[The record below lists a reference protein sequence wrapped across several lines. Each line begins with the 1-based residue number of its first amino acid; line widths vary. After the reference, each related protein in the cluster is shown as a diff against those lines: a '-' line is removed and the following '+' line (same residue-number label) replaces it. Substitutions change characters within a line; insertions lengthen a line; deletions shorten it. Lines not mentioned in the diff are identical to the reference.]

1 MKRLIN
7 SHLSIR
13 QRLPLLICV
22 LLLSVILIFGLIS
35 YVGVRKADLKV
46 GEERLRTLT
55 EQLSTMLAGNTHS
68 FIATAHE
75 IGDKSAIKKYLLS
88 NGKDSA
94 REVLNIL
101 QSLRKDTSYV
111 QVELRDENHTRL
123 LTFSK
128 NKIEIDFNIDS
139 VLSVVS
145 MQADSGAVGKL
156 YRNGGSVYYPV
167 VATVM
172 NDQKLTGYLVRWK
185 LMGATPKAL
194 AQLSKLLGADAKLYI
209 GNTDG
214 VLWTDLSKAV
224 AAPPLYKQ
232 KGNEIIKYS
241 RSKSNRVIASVRPIP
256 NSNWLVVVELSEKK
270 ILEAANQFLYWL
282 ILAGIILLIAGI
294 FAAWLMSRKI
304 SEPLARLT
312 FAASEIE
319 AGNYSTL
326 VDVGKNDELGKL
338 AHAFNAMTVQV
349 QTARKELEKRAENYK
364 LLFENNPMPMWIIS
378 LASLDIISVNEAAIN
393 HYGYS
398 REEFLQLNARNL
410 RPQEDVERYIS
421 YTNKERV
428 TSNSRGIWRH
438 KKKDNTV
445 IMVDVI
451 ANDILYHDVD
461 ARLILANDITEKLNA
476 EAELV
481 RHRIMQQELIKETT
495 IQVQEKERDELG
507 KELHDNI
514 NQILA
519 STKLYLEMARN
530 GNEQV
535 MFQAIEK
542 SYENVNLAIAE
553 IRHLSKQ
560 LVAPSLDANL
570 VDAVRNLSEE
580 IQAITPITFS
590 LITANFEEH
599 LLNDNIRLMLY
610 RIIQEQ
616 INNVLKHAAANNVIV
631 TLETAHGIV
640 YLIIADNGIGFNTA
654 NKSKGIGL
662 KNIENRVTFYDGVV
676 NIISQPG
683 KGTRLEISV
692 PIERSSKLAI

>member
-1 MKRLIN
+1 MKRLIH
-7 SHLSIR
+7 SSLSIR

-35 YVGVRKADLKV
+35 YIGVRKADLKV
-46 GEERLRTLT
+46 GEERLQTLT

-68 FIATAHE
+68 FISSAHE
-75 IGDKSAIKKYLLS
+75 IANKSAIKKYLLS
-88 NGKDSA
+88 NGEYSA
-94 REVLNIL
+94 AEVLSIL
-101 QSLRKDTSYV
+101 QNLQKDTSYV
-111 QVELRDENHTRL
+111 QQELRGEDHTRL
-123 LTFSK
+123 LISSK
-128 NKIEIDFNIDS
+128 NEIEIDFNVDS
-139 VLSVVS
+139 MLSVVS
-145 MQADSGAVGKL
+145 ADSGVVGKL
-156 YRNGGSVYYPV
+156 YQSGEHIYYPI

-172 NDQKLTGYLVRWK
+172 DGQKLIGYVVRWR
-185 LMGATPKAL
+185 LMTATPKSI

-209 GNTDG
+209 GNADRI
-214 VLWTDLSKAV
+214 LWTDLNKAV
-224 AAPPLYKQ
+224 TAPKLNSK
-232 KGNEIIKYS
+232 KENEIIRYN
-241 RSKSNRVIASVRPIP
+241 RSDNDPVIASVRPIA
-256 NSNWLVVVELSEKK
+256 NSEWLVVVELSEKK
-270 ILEAANQFLYWL
+270 ILESANRFLYWM
-282 ILAGIILLIAGI
+282 ILAGIIILIAGI
-294 FAAWLMSRKI
+294 FAAWLMSRRI
-304 SEPLARLT
+304 SGPLARLT
-312 FAASEIE
+312 VAALEIE
-319 AGNYSTL
+319 AGNYSML
-326 VDVGKNDELGKL
+326 VDVDKNDELGKL
-338 AHAFNAMTVQV
+338 TQAFNAMTVQV
-349 QTARKELEKRAENYK
+349 QNARKELEKKAENYK

-378 LASLDIISVNEAAIN
+378 LSSLDIISVNKAAIN

-398 REEFLQLNARNL
+398 RDEFLQLNSKDL
-410 RPQEDVERYIS
+410 RPKEDIERYIS
-421 YTNKERV
+421 YANEGRPV
-428 TSNSRGIWRH
+428 SSRGIWRH
-438 KKKDNTV
+438 KKKDGTV
-445 IMVDVI
+445 IMVDVMGD
-451 ANDILYHDVD
+451 DISYHDVES
-461 ARLILANDITEKLNA
+461 RLILANDITEKLNA

-535 MFQAIEK
+535 MLQAIEK

-570 VDAVRNLSEE
+570 VDAVRDLSEE

-590 LITANFEEH
+590 LITANFKEH
-599 LLNDNIRLMLY
+599 LLNDDIRLMLY
-610 RIIQEQ
+610 RIVQEQ
-616 INNVLKHAAANNVIV
+616 INNILKHAAANNVIV

-640 YLIIADNGIGFNTA
+640 YLIVADNGIGFNTT

-692 PIERSSKLAI
+692 PISRSSKLAI